1 MRRHWVMLACAA
13 LVFCS
18 TTFAQEVVTYESA
31 VVALTDDAMLRA
43 EFERHQDLIVA
54 NVDAAR
60 PAIRRRLG
68 LPPLQ

>member
-18 TTFAQEVVTYESA
+18 TTFAQEVVTYKSA

-43 EFERHQDLIVA
+43 EFEQRLVA
-54 NVDAAR
+54 KAR
-60 PAIRRRLG
+60 GHRLRRRHELRPRTERG
-68 LPPLQ
+68 